1 MCQSAKNSRRSTGGF
16 AKFIGG
22 FEHVCL
28 VYNPEQIR
36 QHIPEGIM
44 HEFPLVQH
52 YIEQGIERGAR
63 KTTIDSILTLLGTRF
78 QPDAVHI

>member
-1 MCQSAKNSRRSTGGF
+1 
-16 AKFIGG
+16 
-22 FEHVCL
+22 
-28 VYNPEQIR
+28 
-36 QHIPEGIM
+36 M